1 MESASGDEPHS
12 SPGASLFDQL
22 FRHAPFPQVLVDPE
36 QGTVLRASPAACDLL
51 QGPGEDLEGVPL
63 ADLFPEPEDDL
74 AEFLDRLTR
83 EWSASL
89 RARIPPARVLELR
102 GTALETGEGTRVHI
116 ALQDVSAETELTAA
130 RGFRESLVEHFPDA
144 VFLKDRQGVYETFN
158 AEFLRRL
165 GRDHDEVL
173 GVRDREV
180 VPPELVEHCTATDRK
195 VLTEERPYVTERW
208 LQRDSGEWTLLQILK
223 LPYRDTDGHLHGV
236 IGVCRD
242 VTEHHHT
249 ERRLRTSEH
258 QLREILEASPEG
270 LWMGD
275 FESLETVE
283 VNGALCEMLGRSRE
297 ELLGTRPD
305 EWIEPADRPAFWEEA
320 TRRRE
325 AQTRRYE
332 ISLLTQAGDRVP
344 VVANVSTS
352 YDPEG
357 APRYS
362 VAFVTDITHL
372 KETERSLQRVA
383 DILEAFPGPVML
395 CSTDFKVLYQ
405 NRFAR
410 ETLGDYQPGTTPVSA
425 LAGDHTAHE
434 ILQRQA
440 VPTAREDGSWTGEV
454 SLLDRTGRERPFL
467 MTVLAHPESD
477 GQVER
482 LSAVGV
488 DIAGE
493 KEAEAREKHY
503 LEQLNR
509 VSRLISMGELV
520 SVLSHQLNQP
530 LTALSNYATAGT
542 QLLAQKSAMP
552 SQIQELLEGMG
563 SEAQKASGILT
574 HIRSFLKGQAPDLR
588 PLEVNPLIRELV
600 PFICT
605 GHSGKVPPI
614 ELDLDEDLPPVKAD
628 GIQLQEAV
636 FNLARN
642 GIESCRERNPESPGP
657 LILRTRRT
665 EEGAE
670 IRVIDHGTGLPDG
683 LDLEALEPFFT
694 TKEKGLGLGLWIV
707 KSIVQSHGGRLDAW
721 NHPDRPGATFRIALP
736 AAA

>member
-1 MESASGDEPHS
+1 MKSASGTESHTS
-12 SPGASLFDQL
+12 TGTSLFDQL
-22 FRHAPFPQVLVDPE
+22 FRHAPLPQVLADPD
-36 QGTVLRASPAACDLL
+36 QGTVLRVSPAACDLL
-51 QGPGEDLEGVPL
+51 EESREALEGAPL
-63 ADLFPEPEDDL
+63 ADLFPEPEGDL
-74 AEFLDRLTR
+74 NEFLDRLTR
-83 EWSASL
+83 ERSASL
-89 RARIPPARVLELR
+89 RARTSPSRVLELQA
-102 GTALETGEGTRVHI
+102 TALETEEGPWAHI
-116 ALQDVSAETELTAA
+116 ALRDVSAETELNAA

-144 VFLKDRQGVYETFN
+144 VFLKDRQGVYETCN
-158 AEFLRRL
+158 TEFLRRVGK
-165 GRDHDEVL
+165 GRDEVL

-180 VPPELVEHCTATDRK
+180 IPPELAEHCTATDRK
-195 VLTEERPYVTERW
+195 VLTEERPQVTERW
-208 LQRDSGEWTLLQILK
+208 LQRDSGEWVLLQILK
-223 LPYRDTDGHLHGV
+223 LPHRDTDGHLHGV

-242 VTEHHHT
+242 VTERHHT

-275 FESLETVE
+275 FETLETVE

-297 ELLGTRPD
+297 DLLGTRPD
-305 EWIEPADRPAFWEEA
+305 EWIDPADRPTFWEEA

-325 AQTRRYE
+325 AKTRRYE
-332 ISLLTQAGDRVP
+332 ISLLTRAGERVP

-357 APRYS
+357 APQHS
-362 VAFVTDITHL
+362 VAFVTDVTHL

-383 DILEAFPGPVML
+383 DILEAFPGPVVL

-410 ETLGDYQPGTTPVSA
+410 ETLGDYQPGATPVSA
-425 LAGDHTAHE
+425 LTGDHTFKE
-434 ILQRQA
+434 VMQREA
-440 VPTAREDGSWTGEV
+440 VPAAREEGSWTGEV
-454 SLLDRTGRERPFL
+454 PLVDVTGKERPFL
-467 MTVLAHPESD
+467 MTVLAHSESD

-488 DIAGE
+488 DIAPQ

-509 VSRLISMGELV
+509 MSRLISMGELV

-574 HIRSFLKGQAPDLR
+574 QIRNFLKGQSPDLR

-605 GHSGKVPPI
+605 GHAGKVPPI
-614 ELDLDEDLPPVKAD
+614 ELDLDQDLPPVEAD

-670 IRVIDHGTGLPDG
+670 IRVIDHGTGLPEG

-707 KSIVQSHGGRLDAW
+707 KSIVQSHGGRLEAW
-721 NHPDRPGATFRIALP
+721 NNPEGPGATFRIALP